1 MADKEHATVIAKKAN
16 HTLEFI
22 NISCLIHGEQDRTV
36 HYTNQKELD
45 LILDIFKD
53 ESDKE
58 NIPVRLVV
66 IDVVGRKTTINYNFT
81 PLHKLG
87 ERTILGDRTASV
99 RYNPKALITVQRTS
113 KELLHE
119 RILKWHKQ
127 YELGFITEEVLLIK
141 LKELMDE

>member
-1 MADKEHATVIAKKAN
+1 VADKEFATVIAKKAN

-66 IDVVGRKTTINYNFT
+66 IDMVGRQTTINYNFA

-87 ERTILGDRTASV
+87 DITVVGDKTASV
-99 RYNPKALITVQRTS
+99 RYFPNQLITAQRTS
-113 KELLHE
+113 KEYLHE
-119 RILKWHKQ
+119 RMHKWHKQ
-127 YELGFITEEVLLIK
+127 YELGFITEEALLTK
-141 LKELMDE
+141 LKELIDE

>member
-1 MADKEHATVIAKKAN
+1 MADKEHATVIAKKAA
-16 HTLEFI
+16 HTIQFI
-22 NISCLIHGEQDRTV
+22 NIGCLIKGDKDKV
-36 HYTNQKELD
+36 YNYTNQQELD
-45 LILDIFKD
+45 LIISICKD
-53 ESDKE
+53 ESDKK
-58 NIPVRLVV
+58 NVPVRLVV

-119 RILKWHKQ
+119 RMLKWHKQ